1 MEQPTKSLHILTLI
15 NNKTS
20 PKAIHIKIHFLHIN
34 LLTNI
39 KHQTMVSASP
49 PSSNVSALL
58 IVLFM
63 ISTSTVAC
71 AGKFYEDF
79 YLTWGQ
85 KNAKMLDYG
94 QRLTLSLDQ
103 VTGSAFESYNQ
114 YLYVKIDMQIKLVA
128 GNSAGTVTTF
138 YVSMRRLAFV
148 HQKHNNYIYASFY
161 MYFF

>member
-1 MEQPTKSLHILTLI
+1 
-15 NNKTS
+15 
-20 PKAIHIKIHFLHIN
+20 
-34 LLTNI
+34 
-39 KHQTMVSASP
+39 MVSASP

-63 ISTSTVAC
+63 ISTSTVAF

-79 YLTWGQ
+79 YLTWGH
-85 KNAKMLDYG
+85 KNAKILDYG

-138 YVSMRRLAFV
+138 YVSMRRLTYV
-148 HQKHNNYIYASFY
+148 HQKHNNYIFACLILHVFSDSNGTLWYVYNSICFSY
-161 MYFF
+161 PQQETIMMR

>member
-1 MEQPTKSLHILTLI
+1 
-15 NNKTS
+15 
-20 PKAIHIKIHFLHIN
+20 
-34 LLTNI
+34 
-39 KHQTMVSASP
+39 MVSASP

-63 ISTSTVAC
+63 ISTSTVAF

-79 YLTWGQ
+79 YLTWGH
-85 KNAKMLDYG
+85 KNAKILDYG

-138 YVSMRRLAFV
+138 YVSMRRLTYV
-148 HQKHNNYIYASFY
+148 HQKHNNYIYICMPHFTCI
-161 MYFF
+161 F